1 LNLEMIDAPRS
12 RNWYAAFTIPQNEK
26 SVAKHLELRGVESF
40 LPTYET
46 VRVWKNR
53 QRMKLA
59 LPLFPSYIFVHI
71 TPKERAR
78 VLQSPGVLYIVG
90 NSNTPLP
97 LPDTEIEVL
106 RTGFCRQRIEPYREL
121 VVGERVRVKRGVM
134 QGVCGTLVRKG
145 GGTRFV
151 LTLELINQHASV
163 QMDAEDLEPL
173 VA

>member
-1 LNLEMIDAPRS
+1 
-12 RNWYAAFTIPQNEK
+12 
-26 SVAKHLELRGVESF
+26 
-40 LPTYET
+40 
-46 VRVWKNR
+46 
-53 QRMKLA
+53 
-59 LPLFPSYIFVHI
+59 VHI